1 MKGERAAMA
10 NPPVPAIRQ
19 VTRRLPQWSNVEVV
33 ALITPDG
40 VYFPLKVLSFVFLG
54 DVNDRAQRARVQRDP
69 ILRELTRVY
78 PVETSGGRQ
87 RMVCLERLGIGRWI
101 NGVEVSRMRPE
112 IRERFLAFQWE
123 LTRLAD
129 QLLFGEISA
138 SASGAALSAPMDAT
152 NPATLSDEQLVKFL
166 GYLAQR
172 VGNLEIDMRQVKQL
186 QMALLQSPETPE
198 ESDGLDSHDGAAP
211 SAADVVVEAGDERG
225 RGKRQ
230 RE

>member
-1 MKGERAAMA
+1 MA
-10 NPPVPAIRQ
+10 NSPVPVVRQ
-19 VTRRLPQWSNVEVV
+19 VSRRLPQWGNVEVV
-33 ALITPDG
+33 ALITSDG
-40 VYFPLKVLSFVFLG
+40 VYFPLKVLTFVFLG

-69 ILRELTRVY
+69 ILRELTHTY

-129 QLLFGEISA
+129 QLLFGEVAA
-138 SASGAALSAPMDAT
+138 SAPSAALPAPADDAAPT
-152 NPATLSDEQLVKFL
+152 MFSDDQLARFLS
-166 GYLAQR
+166 YLAQR

-186 QMALLQSPETPE
+186 QMALLQTP
-198 ESDGLDSHDGAAP
+198 DT
-211 SAADVVVEAGDERG
+211 VEAPAIPDAASANSDATEMDD
-225 RGKRQ
+225 
-230 RE
+230 

>member
-1 MKGERAAMA
+1 MKGERSAMA
-10 NPPVPAIRQ
+10 DSPAPVIRQ
-19 VTRRLPQWSNVEVV
+19 VTRRLPQWSNIEVV
-33 ALITPDG
+33 ALITADG

-69 ILRELTRVY
+69 ILKELTRTY

-123 LTRLAD
+123 LTRFAD
-129 QLLFGEISA
+129 QLLFGEMGSA
-138 SASGAALSAPMDAT
+138 SALAGLPAPAAGAAPQ
-152 NPATLSDEQLVKFL
+152 LSDDQLVAFL

-172 VGNLEIDMRQVKQL
+172 VGNLEIDVRQVKQL
-186 QMALLQSPETPE
+186 QMALLQSPDVSTPRALPLNPT
-198 ESDGLDSHDGAAP
+198 DDGA
-211 SAADVVVEAGDERG
+211 EGE
-225 RGKRQ
+225 
-230 RE
+230 

>member
-1 MKGERAAMA
+1 MA
-10 NPPVPAIRQ
+10 NSPVPVVRQ
-19 VTRRLPQWSNVEVV
+19 VSRRLPQWGNVEVV
-33 ALITPDG
+33 ALITSDG
-40 VYFPLKVLSFVFLG
+40 VYFPLKVLTFVFLG

-69 ILRELTRVY
+69 ILRELTHTY

-129 QLLFGEISA
+129 QLLFGEVAA
-138 SASGAALSAPMDAT
+138 SAPSAALPAPADDAAPT
-152 NPATLSDEQLVKFL
+152 MFSDDQLARFLS
-166 GYLAQR
+166 YLAQR

-186 QMALLQSPETPE
+186 QMALLQTP
-198 ESDGLDSHDGAAP
+198 DT
-211 SAADVVVEAGDERG
+211 VEAPAIPDAASANSDATEMDE
-225 RGKRQ
+225 
-230 RE
+230 

>member
-1 MKGERAAMA
+1 MT
-10 NPPVPAIRQ
+10 NSPAPAVRQ
-19 VTRRLPQWSNVEVV
+19 VTRRLPQWGNVEVV
-33 ALITPDG
+33 ALIAPDG

-69 ILRELTRVY
+69 ILRELTRSF

-101 NGVEVSRMRPE
+101 NGVDVSRMRPE

-129 QLLFGEISA
+129 QLLFGEVASSSA
-138 SASGAALSAPMDAT
+138 NTMAIGPGVDGV
-152 NPATLSDEQLVKFL
+152 NPASLSDDQLVKFL
-166 GYLAQR
+166 SYLAQR

-186 QMALLQSPETPE
+186 QMALLQAPDQADAAGAPLTVADAREAE
-198 ESDGLDSHDGAAP
+198 E
-211 SAADVVVEAGDERG
+211 
-225 RGKRQ
+225 
-230 RE
+230 

>member
-1 MKGERAAMA
+1 MT
-10 NPPVPAIRQ
+10 NSPVPAVRQ
-19 VTRRLPQWSNVEVV
+19 VTRRLPQWGNVEVV
-33 ALITPDG
+33 ALIAPDG

-69 ILRELTRVY
+69 ILRELTRSF

-101 NGVEVSRMRPE
+101 NGVDVSRMRPE

-129 QLLFGEISA
+129 QLLFGEIASSPA
-138 SASGAALSAPMDAT
+138 SAMAVGPGADGV
-152 NPATLSDEQLVKFL
+152 NPASLSDDQLVKFL
-166 GYLAQR
+166 SYLAQR

-186 QMALLQSPETPE
+186 QMALLQAPDQTDAAGATLTVPDAREAE
-198 ESDGLDSHDGAAP
+198 E
-211 SAADVVVEAGDERG
+211 
-225 RGKRQ
+225 
-230 RE
+230 

>member
-1 MKGERAAMA
+1 MA
-10 NPPVPAIRQ
+10 NSPVPVVRQ
-19 VTRRLPQWSNVEVV
+19 VSRRLPQWGNVEVV

-40 VYFPLKVLSFVFLG
+40 VYFPLKVLTFVFLG

-69 ILRELTRVY
+69 ILRELTHTY
-78 PVETSGGRQ
+78 PVVTSGGRQ

-129 QLLFGEISA
+129 QLLFGEVAA
-138 SASGAALSAPMDAT
+138 SASSAALPAPADDAAS
-152 NPATLSDEQLVKFL
+152 PMFSDDQLVKFL
-166 GYLAQR
+166 SYLAQR

-186 QMALLQSPETPE
+186 QMALLQSPDAVETPAIP
-198 ESDGLDSHDGAAP
+198 GGA
-211 SAADVVVEAGDERG
+211 SANGDASQIGE
-225 RGKRQ
+225 
-230 RE
+230 

>member
-1 MKGERAAMA
+1 MA
-10 NPPVPAIRQ
+10 NSPVPVVRQ
-19 VTRRLPQWSNVEVV
+19 VSRRLPQWGNVEVV
-33 ALITPDG
+33 ALITSDG
-40 VYFPLKVLSFVFLG
+40 VYFPLKVLTFVFLG

-69 ILRELTRVY
+69 ILRELTHTY

-129 QLLFGEISA
+129 QLLFGEVAA
-138 SASGAALSAPMDAT
+138 SASSAALPAPAGDASQ
-152 NPATLSDEQLVKFL
+152 ATFSDDQLARFLS
-166 GYLAQR
+166 YLAQR

-186 QMALLQSPETPE
+186 QMALLQSP
-198 ESDGLDSHDGAAP
+198 DA
-211 SAADVVVEAGDERG
+211 VEAPAISGPASANSDATEMDE
-225 RGKRQ
+225 
-230 RE
+230 

>member
-1 MKGERAAMA
+1 MA
-10 NPPVPAIRQ
+10 NSPVPVVRQ
-19 VTRRLPQWSNVEVV
+19 VSRRLPQWGNVEVV
-33 ALITPDG
+33 ALITSDG
-40 VYFPLKVLSFVFLG
+40 VYFPLKVLTFVFLG

-69 ILRELTRVY
+69 ILRELTHTY

-129 QLLFGEISA
+129 QLLFGEVAA
-138 SASGAALSAPMDAT
+138 SAPSAALPAPADDAAPT
-152 NPATLSDEQLVKFL
+152 MFSDDQLARFLS
-166 GYLAQR
+166 YLAQR

-186 QMALLQSPETPE
+186 QMALLQTP
-198 ESDGLDSHDGAAP
+198 DT
-211 SAADVVVEAGDERG
+211 VEAPAIPDAASANSDATVMDE
-225 RGKRQ
+225 
-230 RE
+230 

>member
-1 MKGERAAMA
+1 MA
-10 NPPVPAIRQ
+10 TPPVPAVRQ
-19 VTRRLPQWSNVEVV
+19 VTRKLPQWGNVEVV

-69 ILRELTRVY
+69 ILRELTRTY

-101 NGVEVSRMRPE
+101 NGVDVSRMRPE

-129 QLLFGEISA
+129 QLLFGEVAA
-138 SASGAALSAPMDAT
+138 SAAEKSLPAPADAPSAFT
-152 NPATLSDEQLVKFL
+152 DEQLVKFL
-166 GYLAQR
+166 SYLAQR

-186 QMALLQSPETPE
+186 QMALLQGPDASD
-198 ESDGLDSHDGAAP
+198 ESDDE
-211 SAADVVVEAGDERG
+211 VE
-225 RGKRQ
+225 
-230 RE
+230 

>member
-1 MKGERAAMA
+1 MA
-10 NPPVPAIRQ
+10 NSPVPAVRQ
-19 VTRRLPQWSNVEVV
+19 VTRRLPQWGNVEVV
-33 ALITPDG
+33 ALIAPDG

-69 ILRELTRVY
+69 ILRELTRAF

-101 NGVEVSRMRPE
+101 NGVDVSRMRPE

-129 QLLFGEISA
+129 QLLFGELT
-138 SASGAALSAPMDAT
+138 SGAASATAIGPASGESAT
-152 NPATLSDEQLVKFL
+152 TAANALSDDQLVKFL
-166 GYLAQR
+166 SYLAQR

-186 QMALLQSPETPE
+186 QMALLQSPDPAETTE
-198 ESDGLDSHDGAAP
+198 TITTARADDTCD
-211 SAADVVVEAGDERG
+211 SAAEATGEGAD
-225 RGKRQ
+225 
-230 RE
+230 

>member
-1 MKGERAAMA
+1 MA
-10 NPPVPAIRQ
+10 NPPVPVIRQ
-19 VTRRLPQWSNVEVV
+19 VTRKLPQWSNVEVV

-69 ILRELTRVY
+69 ILRELTRTY

-101 NGVEVSRMRPE
+101 NGVEISRMRPE

-123 LTRLAD
+123 LTRMAD
-129 QLLFGEISA
+129 QLLFGELAPSSVTPGRA
-138 SASGAALSAPMDAT
+138 LATTDEAAAPALTD
-152 NPATLSDEQLVKFL
+152 DQLVKFL
-166 GYLAQR
+166 SYLAQR

-186 QMALLQSPETPE
+186 QMALLQAPNISDSAS
-198 ESDGLDSHDGAAP
+198 ESG
-211 SAADVVVEAGDERG
+211 GDDN
-225 RGKRQ
+225 
-230 RE
+230 

>member
-1 MKGERAAMA
+1 MA
-10 NPPVPAIRQ
+10 NSPFPVVRQ
-19 VTRRLPQWSNVEVV
+19 VSRRLPQWGNVEVV
-33 ALITPDG
+33 ALITSDG
-40 VYFPLKVLSFVFLG
+40 VYFPLKVLTFVFLG

-69 ILRELTRVY
+69 ILRELTHTY

-129 QLLFGEISA
+129 QLLFGEVAA
-138 SASGAALSAPMDAT
+138 SAPSAALPAPADDAAPT
-152 NPATLSDEQLVKFL
+152 MFSDDQLARFLS
-166 GYLAQR
+166 YLAQR

-186 QMALLQSPETPE
+186 QMALLQTP
-198 ESDGLDSHDGAAP
+198 DT
-211 SAADVVVEAGDERG
+211 VEAPAIPDAASANSDATEMDE
-225 RGKRQ
+225 
-230 RE
+230 

>member
-1 MKGERAAMA
+1 MKGERSAMA
-10 NPPVPAIRQ
+10 NPPVPAVRQ
-19 VTRRLPQWSNVEVV
+19 VARRLPQWGNVEVV

-69 ILRELTRVY
+69 ILRELTRTY

-129 QLLFGEISA
+129 QLLFGEVAA
-138 SASGAALSAPMDAT
+138 SAPGAALPASANDAA
-152 NPATLSDEQLVKFL
+152 PAMFSDDQLVKFL
-166 GYLAQR
+166 SYLAQR

-186 QMALLQSPETPE
+186 QVALLQSP
-198 ESDGLDSHDGAAP
+198 GAAEAP
-211 SAADVVVEAGDERG
+211 AIPDEQSEAAD
-225 RGKRQ
+225 
-230 RE
+230 

>member
-33 ALITPDG
+33 ALITPHG

-69 ILRELTRVY
+69 ILRELTRTF

-129 QLLFGEISA
+129 QLLFGEMSA
-138 SASGAALSAPMDAT
+138 SASGASDAALPAPVDPM
-152 NPATLSDEQLVKFL
+152 NPAALSDEQLIKFL

-186 QMALLQSPETPE
+186 QMALLQSPESPDGPE
-198 ESDGLDSHDGAAP
+198 ARDGAP
-211 SAADVVVEAGDERG
+211 SSALHAMDAAGDEPA
-225 RGKRQ
+225 
-230 RE
+230 

>member
-1 MKGERAAMA
+1 MA
-10 NPPVPAIRQ
+10 DSQVPAIRQ
-19 VTRRLPQWSNVEVV
+19 VTRKLPQWSNLEVV

-69 ILRELTRVY
+69 ILRELTRTY

-123 LTRLAD
+123 LTRMAD
-129 QLLFGEISA
+129 QLLFGELASSTSSGHALPSADSTSA
-138 SASGAALSAPMDAT
+138 SLT
-152 NPATLSDEQLVKFL
+152 DEQLVKFL

-172 VGNLEIDMRQVKQL
+172 VGNLEIDVRQVKQL
-186 QMALLQSPETPE
+186 QMALLQAPE
-198 ESDGLDSHDGAAP
+198 SAAP
-211 SAADVVVEAGDERG
+211 RDTALTFADVPSESGQDDDEPV
-225 RGKRQ
+225 
-230 RE
+230 

>member
-1 MKGERAAMA
+1 MA

-19 VTRRLPQWSNVEVV
+19 VTRKLPQWSNVEVV

-69 ILRELTRVY
+69 ILRELTRTY

-87 RMVCLERLGIGRWI
+87 QMVCLERLGIGRWI

-129 QLLFGEISA
+129 QLLFGEVAA
-138 SASGAALSAPMDAT
+138 SAAVSPERALPSPTDGATPT
-152 NPATLSDEQLVKFL
+152 TFTDEQLVKFL
-166 GYLAQR
+166 SYLAQR

-186 QMALLQSPETPE
+186 QMALLQAPESPEE
-198 ESDGLDSHDGAAP
+198 LGALSQQANE
-211 SAADVVVEAGDERG
+211 AD
-225 RGKRQ
+225 
-230 RE
+230 

>member
-1 MKGERAAMA
+1 MA
-10 NPPVPAIRQ
+10 NPPVPAVRQ
-19 VTRRLPQWSNVEVV
+19 VARRLPQWGNVEVV

-69 ILRELTRVY
+69 ILRELTRTY

-129 QLLFGEISA
+129 QLLFGEVAA
-138 SASGAALSAPMDAT
+138 SAPGAALPASANDAA
-152 NPATLSDEQLVKFL
+152 PAMFSDDQLVKFL
-166 GYLAQR
+166 SYLAQR
-172 VGNLEIDMRQVKQL
+172 VGNLEIDMR
-186 QMALLQSPETPE
+186 
-198 ESDGLDSHDGAAP
+198 
-211 SAADVVVEAGDERG
+211 
-225 RGKRQ
+225 
-230 RE
+230 

>member
-1 MKGERAAMA
+1 MMSPPLRGKERERYTMA
-10 NPPVPAIRQ
+10 TPPVPAVRQ
-19 VTRRLPQWSNVEVV
+19 VTRKLPQWGNVEVV

-69 ILRELTRVY
+69 ILRELTRTY

-101 NGVEVSRMRPE
+101 NGVDVSRMRPE

-129 QLLFGEISA
+129 QLLFGEVAA
-138 SASGAALSAPMDAT
+138 SAAEKALPAPSGSPT
-152 NPATLSDEQLVKFL
+152 TFTDEQLVKFL
-166 GYLAQR
+166 SYLAQR

-186 QMALLQSPETPE
+186 QMALLQGPDVSEA
-198 ESDGLDSHDGAAP
+198 SDDS
-211 SAADVVVEAGDERG
+211 GDEA
-225 RGKRQ
+225 
-230 RE
+230 E

>member
-1 MKGERAAMA
+1 MA
-10 NPPVPAIRQ
+10 NPPVPVIRQ
-19 VTRRLPQWSNVEVV
+19 VTRKLPQWSNVEVV

-69 ILRELTRVY
+69 ILRELTRTY

-101 NGVEVSRMRPE
+101 NGVEISRMRPE

-123 LTRLAD
+123 LTRMAD
-129 QLLFGEISA
+129 QLLFGELAPS
-138 SASGAALSAPMDAT
+138 SVTPGRALATTDEAVAPALTD
-152 NPATLSDEQLVKFL
+152 DQLVKFL
-166 GYLAQR
+166 SYLAQR

-186 QMALLQSPETPE
+186 QMALLQAPNISDSAS
-198 ESDGLDSHDGAAP
+198 ESG
-211 SAADVVVEAGDERG
+211 GDDN
-225 RGKRQ
+225 
-230 RE
+230 

>member
-1 MKGERAAMA
+1 MA
-10 NPPVPAIRQ
+10 NSPVPVVRQ
-19 VTRRLPQWSNVEVV
+19 VSRRLPQWGNVEVV
-33 ALITPDG
+33 ALITSDG
-40 VYFPLKVLSFVFLG
+40 VYFPLKVLTFVFLG

-69 ILRELTRVY
+69 ILRELTHTY

-129 QLLFGEISA
+129 QLLFGEVAA
-138 SASGAALSAPMDAT
+138 SAPSPALPAPADDAAPTMFSDDQLARFLS
-152 NPATLSDEQLVKFL
+152 
-166 GYLAQR
+166 YLAQR

-186 QMALLQSPETPE
+186 QMALLQSP
-198 ESDGLDSHDGAAP
+198 DA
-211 SAADVVVEAGDERG
+211 VEAPAIPDAASANSDATEMDD
-225 RGKRQ
+225 
-230 RE
+230 

>member
-1 MKGERAAMA
+1 MA

-19 VTRRLPQWSNVEVV
+19 VTRKLPQWNNIEVM

-69 ILRELTRVY
+69 ILRELTRTY

-87 RMVCLERLGIGRWI
+87 QMVCLERLGIGRWI

-129 QLLFGEISA
+129 QLLFGEAA
-138 SASGAALSAPMDAT
+138 SAIERALPPSSNGAT
-152 NPATLSDEQLVKFL
+152 NNLSEEQLVKFL
-166 GYLAQR
+166 SYLAQR

-186 QMALLQSPETPE
+186 QMALLQAPDASSTAGTSSIAYDADAAAE
-198 ESDGLDSHDGAAP
+198 DGTDS
-211 SAADVVVEAGDERG
+211 
-225 RGKRQ
+225 
-230 RE
+230 

>member
-1 MKGERAAMA
+1 MKGKRSTMA
-10 NPPVPAIRQ
+10 NLPVPAVRQ

-69 ILRELTRVY
+69 ILRELTRTY

-123 LTRLAD
+123 LTRFAD
-129 QLLFGEISA
+129 QLLFGELA
-138 SASGAALSAPMDAT
+138 VSAPGASS
-152 NPATLSDEQLVKFL
+152 PALTDTSDTTTFSDEQLVKFL
-166 GYLAQR
+166 SYLAQR

-186 QMALLQSPETPE
+186 QMALLQAPEVPE
-198 ESDGLDSHDGAAP
+198 VPEVSDKGSDGASEP
-211 SAADVVVEAGDERG
+211 
-225 RGKRQ
+225 
-230 RE
+230 